1 MLASVCFYY
10 VYLQLPVRRAP
21 AVIRIADC
29 IIVLFPARVQ
39 RDWSVQDRYA
49 VHADLS
55 GQLLVR
61 RVFRAYIPALEVVS
75 RTRCHRQTSVRL
87 IVAVSLCSRRYRSA
101 LRVER
106 YQIILRLEPRPQ
118 LFVPSRTP
126 LDARY
131 LYSVCVVPAQKPESF
146 RARTSYAERRR
157 RPLIALGIVLA
168 AAQIQVEICV
178 RYRTVPQPVL
188 EVQRLYSVIVFLYV
202 VPVRRVVRV
211 SVQVIRDCILLLFPL
226 RVVRY
231 VVLDCNH
238 RRRKVHFLAA
248 YRRRVPARKRA
259 VRFCHLLVAYGR
271 LYPLPVALLEAELH
285 SRYLIASHWLER
297 YRILSAFEEYPH
309 VRAAVAVNR
318 RVDFARRRLIPVE
331 FVLVAVL
338 ELRKRSPVAV
348 HVRYFRIRRA
358 RRFVLVY
365 QPRPYKVFQP
375 RLVRCLRIFAV
386 FVRH

>member
-10 VYLQLPVRRAP
+10 VYLQLSVRRAP

-49 VHADLS
+49 VHANLS
-55 GQLLVR
+55 GQLLVS
-61 RVFRAYIPALEVVS
+61 RVFRAYIPTLEVIS
-75 RTRCHRQTSVRL
+75 RTRRHRQTSVRL
-87 IVAVSLCSRRYRSA
+87 IVAVSLCRWRYRSA

-131 LYSVCVVPAQKPESF
+131 LYSVRVVPAQKPESF
-146 RARTSYAERRR
+146 RARTSDTERCR

-168 AAQIQVEICV
+168 AAQIKVEICV

-188 EVQRLYSVIVFLYV
+188 EVQRLYSVIVILYV
-202 VPVRRVVRV
+202 VPVRRVVLV

-238 RRRKVHFLAA
+238 CRRKVHFLAA
-248 YRRRVPARKRA
+248 YRCRVPALKRA
-259 VRFCHLLVAYGR
+259 VRLRHLLVAYRR

-285 SRYLIASHWLER
+285 SRYLVSPHWLER
-297 YRILSAFEEYPH
+297 YRILSAFEVYAH
-309 VRAAVAVNR
+309 VCAAVSRYR
-318 RVDFARRRLIPVE
+318 RVDFARGSLIPVE

-365 QPRPYKVFQP
+365 QPRPY
-375 RLVRCLRIFAV
+375 
-386 FVRH
+386 